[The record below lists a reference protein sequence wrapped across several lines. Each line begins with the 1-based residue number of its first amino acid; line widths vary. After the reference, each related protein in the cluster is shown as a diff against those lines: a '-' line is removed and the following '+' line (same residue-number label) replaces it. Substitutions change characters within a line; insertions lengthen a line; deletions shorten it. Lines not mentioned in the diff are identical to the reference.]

1 MRELSGYYFVYSAC
15 STSLTVNFVVF
26 GIILDHQAT
35 LRHAGN
41 KRYRDL
47 IDSNKETYRI
57 STKEEKTAISRS
69 IVATIRNQQGR
80 FLAERNKLWYD
91 IGDAKATEKTSQ
103 ALREKPPELRQRMI
117 DDDYMEIDDDDL
129 LDNVDLELAM
139 SDQRYNDGTLNH
151 SEKTYH
157 IAKTLPSN
165 SQQSEN
171 NDSYYSSHHHQHQH
185 QHLNP
190 PSFASTNASDSMT
203 NSFDGGTS
211 DSTTVV
217 VSDLMKA
224 QRQIFAALT
233 TTGRTPTT
241 TACIKSEQP
250 HPDNGHYSNQYFE
263 YENENEDESNN
274 REVTLN
280 NDTFEDMMWGD
291 DYNEDDDSDIISLGF
306 LCSVMSS
313 PTTETTTDDPHY
325 LLAIRRTRRWT
336 L

>member
-1 MRELSGYYFVYSAC
+1 M
-15 STSLTVNFVVF
+15 
-26 GIILDHQAT
+26 
-35 LRHAGN
+35 
-41 KRYRDL
+41 
-47 IDSNKETYRI
+47 IDSHKETYRI

-103 ALREKPPELRQRMI
+103 ALREKQPVLRQRMI

-203 NSFDGGTS
+203 NSFDGGS
-211 DSTTVV
+211 DSTVV

-233 TTGRTPTT
+233 TSTSPKVLAVTAGRTPTA

-250 HPDNGHYSNQYFE
+250 HYPDNDHDNQYFE
-263 YENENEDESNN
+263 YENENEDENN

>member
-1 MRELSGYYFVYSAC
+1 M
-15 STSLTVNFVVF
+15 
-26 GIILDHQAT
+26 
-35 LRHAGN
+35 
-41 KRYRDL
+41 

-103 ALREKPPELRQRMI
+103 ALREKQPELRQRMI
-117 DDDYMEIDDDDL
+117 DINDDEMEIDNDDL
-129 LDNVDLELAM
+129 FDNVDLELAM
-139 SDQRYNDGTLNH
+139 S
-151 SEKTYH
+151 
-157 IAKTLPSN
+157 
-165 SQQSEN
+165 QQSDN
-171 NDSYYSSHHHQHQH
+171 NDSYNYIRHHQHQH

-224 QRQIFAALT
+224 QRQLFAALT
-233 TTGRTPTT
+233 TSTSPNVLAVTAGRTPTA

-250 HPDNGHYSNQYFE
+250 HYPDNDHDNQYFE
-263 YENENEDESNN
+263 YENEYENEDESNN
-274 REVTLN
+274 RKVTLN

-291 DYNEDDDSDIISLGF
+291 DYNDDDSDIISLGF

-313 PTTETTTDDPHY
+313 PTTETTTDPHD